1 MRDDA
6 TEILGAPRPGALLFT
21 CEHASNRVPR
31 PWRLRPADRALLATH
46 WGYDIGAR
54 PLTIELARLAGGT
67 AALSRFSRLLIDP
80 NRDPTDPSAVLHA
93 CDDGAPTFNRRFDR
107 LFDRL
112 DDHTLH
118 PGRDDREALHAERV
132 RRFHVP
138 FHDRLDRTIRLRKP
152 RFLCS
157 VHSFTPVFRDNARA
171 MEAGVLF
178 DQHDDLADDL
188 LQALR
193 AQGIRAEANEPYSG
207 KAGLIYSANRH
218 GTNHGLPYL
227 EIEVRQDLLASGRLA
242 RDVARKVWG
251 ALRAVGV

>member
-6 TEILGAPRPGALLFT
+6 TEILGAPPPGALLFT
-21 CEHASNRVPR
+21 CEHASNRVPS

-80 NRDPTDPSAVLHA
+80 NRDPTDPSAVLQE
-93 CDDGAPTFNRRFDR
+93 CDDGAPTFNRAC
-107 LFDRL
+107 
-112 DDHTLH
+112 H
-118 PGRDDREALHAERV
+118 PSRDNRAAVHAERV
-132 RRFHVP
+132 KRFHAP
-138 FHDRLDRTIRLRKP
+138 FHDRLDRTITFRKP

-157 VHSFTPVFRDNARA
+157 VHSFTPVFRDDTRA

-178 DQHDDLADDL
+178 DQHDDVAEGL
-188 LQALR
+188 LRALR
-193 AQGIRAEANEPYSG
+193 AQGIKAEANEPYSG

-227 EIEVRQDLLASGRLA
+227 EIEVRQDLLASDRMA
-242 RDVARKVWG
+242 RDVARRVWS
-251 ALRAVGV
+251 ALRAVGI